1 MDTIKNMVPGKA
13 HGFVEEFKAFA
24 MQGNLI
30 DLAVGIVIGTAFNAI
45 VNSLV
50 ADIVMPVIGTIFG
63 KPDFSAIAFGSIK
76 VGSFLTSIVNF
87 LIIALSVFVTVK
99 VLMKWMPK
107 KEAPAEPAA

>member
-1 MDTIKNMVPGKA
+1 MDTLKKMVPGKA
-13 HGFVEEFKAFA
+13 HTFADEFRAFA

-50 ADIVMPVIGTIFG
+50 SDIVMPAIGTIFG
-63 KPDFSAIAFGSIK
+63 KPDFTSLAWGTIK
-76 VGSFLTSIVNF
+76 YGSFLTSIVNF

-107 KEAPAEPAA
+107 KAAPVEPAA